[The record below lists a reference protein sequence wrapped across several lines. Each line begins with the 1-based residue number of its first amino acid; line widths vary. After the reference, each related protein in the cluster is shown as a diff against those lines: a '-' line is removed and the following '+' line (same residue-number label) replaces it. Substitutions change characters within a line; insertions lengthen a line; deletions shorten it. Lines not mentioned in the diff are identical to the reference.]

1 MSFSSGRSDILRF
14 GDKFVQLI
22 RLCCGITTFTHPLTI
37 IGMIQRH
44 STIIHWQCVQIL
56 SKQFTNCQLLIIIY
70 HRNLHKCFTN
80 SPQLTSSPYLS
91 LLKDRGHCVLVSNMD
106 DSLNGIVSHL
116 PIFAHQYPVRVEST
130 YSDIHFQFCCFIVLF
145 FLLPRNSSRSISIW
159 LGISLARLLCP
170 LKTNN

>member
-1 MSFSSGRSDILRF
+1 MLWNYNIHAPTHYYWNDSATFYNNSLTMCANSFE
-14 GDKFVQLI
+14 
-22 RLCCGITTFTHPLTI
+22 TI
-37 IGMIQRH
+37 Y
-44 STIIHWQCVQIL
+44 
-56 SKQFTNCQLLIIIY
+56 QLLIIIY
-70 HRNLHKCFTN
+70 HRNLQKCFTN

-91 LLKDRGHCVLVSNMD
+91 LLKDRGQCVLVSNMD

-116 PIFAHQYPVRVEST
+116 PIFAHPYPVRVEST
-130 YSDIHFQFCCFIVLF
+130 YSDIHFQFCCFIVLL